1 MTELCPADVLP
12 PAPRLTFAEAH
23 GLARAG
29 VLSAPQ
35 RDDTPDEVQVSPL
48 GHTSSLQRSKKR
60 TDLGEKRQ
68 VEDQVEPGL
77 GKATKLQRSPSCTF
91 QRGILRILATRADVE
106 TNFCSTID
114 EGSCPYV
121 QTKVAP
127 GDLVDHVEVPTRP
140 KLYLSSE
147 EDRMGPLGSRGAWAP
162 SNGDSRDRPTATVGE
177 SQSTAQESHRTQRP
191 LTTSS
196 PPAQGAREWKEW
208 TASWGSPKRTA
219 SRESPTAVSR
229 GTKSAASAPEPEWVP
244 LSVRQAQAREKLEEA
259 EQQKKMAAICKPLT
273 YDDASGTL
281 RAASKESPV
290 RESLEI
296 QTSIG
301 TAGSAAR
308 SAERA
313 RLEAEKAWLEL
324 KLAALMRQEAPT
336 TDTPAF
342 FTQTPVPHAC
352 DEELAGSSSG
362 DEDLPLQRRAVLKP
376 AVRPVQGSAVLKTLL
391 PRTGSYH
398 YHLDRRERQKDAK
411 SSYVQ
416 TLKNDESAH
425 DQMQKMSSDGNHRQH
440 DLGACA
446 TPHHSAARGGESVA
460 GVEAAPHHSAAQGGE
475 SVAGVQRD
483 SRDFRECVVLLQDM
497 RLHRGRTEGG
507 MKYAS
512 DSGRTPHLDKGR

>member
-1 MTELCPADVLP
+1 MTEVCPTDVLP
-12 PAPRLTFAEAH
+12 PAPKLTFAQAH

-29 VLSAPQ
+29 VVSAPQ
-35 RDDTPDEVQVSPL
+35 RDDTQDEVEVPPL
-48 GHTSSLQRSKKR
+48 GDTSSRSSMQRSQKK
-60 TDLGEKRQ
+60 TDLGQKRQ
-68 VEDQVEPGL
+68 VEDQVELGL

-114 EGSCPYV
+114 EGSCPYL

-162 SNGDSRDRPTATVGE
+162 SNGDSRAGPTATVE
-177 SQSTAQESHRTQRP
+177 ESHNTAHESHKTQRT
-191 LTTSS
+191 LTPTS
-196 PPAQGAREWKEW
+196 PPAQGPREWREW
-208 TASWGSPKRTA
+208 TASWGSPQRTA
-219 SRESPTAVSR
+219 SRESPTAVS
-229 GTKSAASAPEPEWVP
+229 
-244 LSVRQAQAREKLEEA
+244 
-259 EQQKKMAAICKPLT
+259 
-273 YDDASGTL
+273 SGSTQ
-281 RAASKESPV
+281 RAASRESPAW
-290 RESLEI
+290 ESLEI
-296 QTSIG
+296 QASRG
-301 TAGSAAR
+301 SAGSAAR

-352 DEELAGSSSG
+352 DEERAGSSSG

-398 YHLDRRERQKDAK
+398 HHLDRRQRQKDAK

-416 TLKNDESAH
+416 TLKNDDGAH
-425 DQMQKMSSDGNHRQH
+425 DQTQKMISDGNHRQH
-440 DLGACA
+440 DVGACA

-460 GVEAAPHHSAAQGGE
+460 GV
-475 SVAGVQRD
+475 QRD
-483 SRDFRECVVLLQDM
+483 ARDFQECVVLLQDM

-507 MKYAS
+507 GKYGS
-512 DSGRTPHLDKGR
+512 DRAKSPDTVQSPCRTAHEECVRKM